1 MLLSCFEQNQELI
14 IRYAELER
22 NKGELGD
29 KTAKLQN
36 ELENVAA
43 QWEEADQKASLLSKQ
58 VGGLETQLS
67 DNQEL
72 LAEETRLKL
81 SVQSRLRQVEE
92 KVESLQD
99 QLEEEEEAKRNL
111 ESKLTIF
118 SQQVIKSLNGHMIV
132 SKQII
137 MKYVTVYVFLV
148 QCS

>member
-1 MLLSCFEQNQELI
+1 MRLSCFEQNQELI